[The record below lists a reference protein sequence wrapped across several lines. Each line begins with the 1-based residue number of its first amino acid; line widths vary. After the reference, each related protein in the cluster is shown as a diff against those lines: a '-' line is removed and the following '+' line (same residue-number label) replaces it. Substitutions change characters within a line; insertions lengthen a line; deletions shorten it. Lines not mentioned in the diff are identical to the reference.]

1 MGDYRLSMKGMTK
14 KYGPVTVVEDVDFNV
29 KPGEV
34 HALVGENGAGK
45 STLLN
50 MLSGV
55 IKATKGQ
62 IYIDGNE
69 VEISSPLAAREL
81 GIAMI
86 HQELQ
91 NVPELS
97 VFQNMFLGRP
107 ITKIG
112 TFVDKKY
119 EIQRAKEIL
128 KQLDDTIDPTVKIKD
143 LKVSQ
148 QQIVEIAR
156 ALLDNAKVIA
166 MDEPTSSLTP
176 REFENLSVLIRNLA
190 KSGVSVIYVS
200 HKMDE
205 IFTVC
210 DRATILRDGHFIA
223 CVDMKDECEDSIVT
237 KMVGRKIEKVSH
249 HSYCTN
255 ECVLEVKNLSRGNV
269 VKNASFKVHKGEVLG
284 ISGLVGAGRT
294 ELFRLIA
301 GLDKPTSGSI
311 LVNGK
316 NLPLYSVKQSIA
328 HGIGLV
334 PEDRKK
340 DGILK
345 QRAIS
350 VNIAMPDMKRYT
362 KFGLIRRSFLKNIS
376 LDFMKELNL
385 RPLNVDRTIGTL
397 SGGNQQ
403 KVIIGRWL
411 ASGTQ
416 IFLFDEPT
424 RGIDVGAKSEIY
436 QVIED
441 LAKQGK
447 VVLVI
452 SSEMTEIMRVS
463 DRVLVMREGEIVA
476 NLEQDDINEDNLAK
490 YAIGQNKQVA

>member
-1 MGDYRLSMKGMTK
+1 MRQ
-14 KYGPVTVVEDVDFNV
+14 
-29 KPGEV
+29 
-34 HALVGENGAGK
+34 
-45 STLLN
+45 
-50 MLSGV
+50 SG
-55 IKATKGQ
+55 Q
-62 IYIDGNE
+62 
-69 VEISSPLAAREL
+69 
-81 GIAMI
+81 
-86 HQELQ
+86 
-91 NVPELS
+91 
-97 VFQNMFLGRP
+97 
-107 ITKIG
+107 
-112 TFVDKKY
+112 
-119 EIQRAKEIL
+119 
-128 KQLDDTIDPTVKIKD
+128 DTIPGYISGSLFSIFSSCPIASTNVYTCIYSDG
-143 LKVSQ
+143 Q
-148 QQIVEIAR
+148 Q
-156 ALLDNAKVIA
+156 L
-166 MDEPTSSLTP
+166 
-176 REFENLSVLIRNLA
+176 
-190 KSGVSVIYVS
+190 
-200 HKMDE
+200 H
-205 IFTVC
+205 
-210 DRATILRDGHFIA
+210 
-223 CVDMKDECEDSIVT
+223 
-237 KMVGRKIEKVSH
+237 KVSH

-424 RGIDVGAKSEIY
+424 RGIDDEAKSEIY

-476 NLEQDDINEDNLAK
+476 NLEHDDINEDNLAK